1 MPVAEKQDGGS
12 NVGVIVGVLI
22 AVVAVIVAGVLA
34 GIFILRLRNKRQN
47 WWEES
52 SVLLPVPYS
61 ICIMFS

>member
-1 MPVAEKQDGGS
+1 MPVAEKQDGRS

-47 WWEES
+47 W
-52 SVLLPVPYS
+52 
-61 ICIMFS
+61 

>member
-1 MPVAEKQDGGS
+1 MPVAEKQEGGS

-47 WWEES
+47 W
-52 SVLLPVPYS
+52 
-61 ICIMFS
+61 